1 MSDRGDFFPCGSRR
15 LYGFLHAPRAT
26 DAPLPISPA
35 AVVFVHP
42 FMEERQDAHPFLR
55 SLAAQVANRGLW
67 AMRFDLH
74 GCGDSEGEW
83 EEATVASWLDDV
95 RAACAHVRA
104 QSGVER
110 VVLCGL
116 RFGATLAA
124 MAGAVEG
131 PAPLALI
138 QPVVKGGTY
147 AMDVLRAYLAAEMV
161 LTKKAGVTRE
171 ALIERL
177 RAGETVNVFGYHLT
191 AAQFD
196 GLRALDL
203 STTLAGYGARS
214 LVVDVV
220 KTPTARASNE
230 LAGLA
235 TTLGAGATL
244 ARAVEPQP
252 LYVEGKVHLTRAEQV
267 ELALLGWLE
276 TLAQP

>member
-1 MSDRGDFFPCGSRR
+1 MGDRGEFFPCGSRR
-15 LYGFLHAPRAT
+15 LYGFLHEPRAT
-26 DAPLPISPA
+26 EAPLAVAPA

-55 SLAAQVANRGLW
+55 SIAGQVSARGLW

-83 EEATVASWLDDV
+83 EDATVASWLDDI
-95 RAACAHVRA
+95 RAACDFVRA

-110 VVLCGL
+110 VILCGL

-124 MAGAVEG
+124 LADIGG
-131 PAPLALI
+131 PRPPLAMI
-138 QPVVKGGTY
+138 QPVVKGTNY
-147 AMDVLRAYLAAEMV
+147 SMDMLRAYLAAEMV
-161 LTKKAGVTRE
+161 LTRKAGVSRD

-177 RAGETVNVFGYHLT
+177 RLGETVNVFGYHLT

-196 GLRALDL
+196 GIRAIDL
-203 STTLAGYGARS
+203 SRSLTSYPARS
-214 LVVDVV
+214 LVIDVV

-230 LAGLA
+230 LTALVAAMGP
-235 TTLGAGATL
+235 GATL

-252 LYVEGKVHLTRAEQV
+252 LYAEGKVHLTRAEQV

-276 TLAQP
+276 ALDQP

>member
-1 MSDRGDFFPCGSRR
+1 MGDRGEFLHSGSRR
-15 LYGFLHAPRAT
+15 LYGFLHEPRAT
-26 DAPLPISPA
+26 ETPLAIAPA

-55 SLAAQVANRGLW
+55 SLATQVSARGLW

-83 EEATVASWLDDV
+83 EDATIASWLDDI
-95 RAACAHVRA
+95 RAACDFVKA

-110 VVLCGL
+110 VILCGL
-116 RFGATLAA
+116 RFGATLASLA
-124 MAGAVEG
+124 DVGE
-131 PAPLALI
+131 PRAPLVMI
-138 QPVVKGGTY
+138 QPVVKGVAY
-147 AMDVLRAYLAAEMV
+147 SMDLLRAYLAAEMV
-161 LTKKAGVTRE
+161 LTRKAGLTRD

-177 RAGETVNVFGYHLT
+177 RLGQTVNVFGYHLT

-196 GLRALDL
+196 GMRAIDL
-203 STTLAGYGARS
+203 SRSLASYPARS
-214 LVVDVV
+214 LVIDVV

-230 LAGLA
+230 LAALVAAMGP
-235 TTLGAGATL
+235 GATL

-276 TLAQP
+276 SLDQP

>member
-1 MSDRGDFFPCGSRR
+1 VGDRGEFLHSGSRR
-15 LYGFLHAPRAT
+15 LYGFLHEPRAT
-26 DAPLPISPA
+26 ETPLAIAPA

-55 SLAAQVANRGLW
+55 SLATQVSARGLW

-83 EEATVASWLDDV
+83 EDATIASWLDDI
-95 RAACAHVRA
+95 RAACDFVKA

-110 VVLCGL
+110 VILCGL

-124 MAGAVEG
+124 LADVGE
-131 PAPLALI
+131 PRAPLVMI
-138 QPVVKGGTY
+138 QPVVKGVAY
-147 AMDVLRAYLAAEMV
+147 SMDLLRAYLAAEMV
-161 LTKKAGVTRE
+161 LTKKAGLTRD

-177 RAGETVNVFGYHLT
+177 RLGQTVNVFGYHLT

-196 GLRALDL
+196 GMRAIDL
-203 STTLAGYGARS
+203 SHSLASYPARS
-214 LVVDVV
+214 LVIDVV

-230 LAGLA
+230 LSALVAAMGP
-235 TTLGAGATL
+235 GATL

-276 TLAQP
+276 SLDQP

>member
-1 MSDRGDFFPCGSRR
+1 MGDRGEFFPSGSGR
-15 LYGFLHAPRAT
+15 LYGFLHEPRAT
-26 DAPLPISPA
+26 DAPLAVAPA

-55 SLAAQVANRGLW
+55 SLAAQVASRGLW

-83 EEATVASWLDDV
+83 EDATIASWLGDV
-95 RAACAHVRA
+95 RAACAFARA

-110 VVLCGL
+110 VILCGL

-124 MAGAVEG
+124 MAGALEG
-131 PAPLALI
+131 PAPLALL
-138 QPVVKGGTY
+138 QPVVKGANY
-147 AMDVLRAYLAAEMV
+147 AMDVLRAYLAGEMV

-196 GLRALDL
+196 DIRNIDL
-203 STTLAGYGARS
+203 STMLAGYPARS

-230 LAGLA
+230 LAALTA
-235 TTLGAGATL
+235 TMGATL
-244 ARAVEPQP
+244 VRAVEPQP

-276 TLAQP
+276 TLDRA

>member
-1 MSDRGDFFPCGSRR
+1 MGDRGEFLHSGSRR
-15 LYGFLHAPRAT
+15 LYGFLHEPRAT
-26 DAPLPISPA
+26 ETPLAIAPA

-55 SLAAQVANRGLW
+55 SLAAQVSARGLW

-83 EEATVASWLDDV
+83 EDATIASWLDDI
-95 RAACAHVRA
+95 RAACDFAKA

-110 VVLCGL
+110 VILCGL

-124 MAGAVEG
+124 LADVGD
-131 PAPLALI
+131 PKPPLVMI
-138 QPVVKGGTY
+138 QPVVKGVAY
-147 AMDVLRAYLAAEMV
+147 SMDLLRAYLAAEMV
-161 LTKKAGVTRE
+161 LTKKAGLTRD

-177 RAGETVNVFGYHLT
+177 RLGQTVNVFGYHLT

-196 GLRALDL
+196 GMRAIDL
-203 STTLAGYGARS
+203 SHSLASYPARS
-214 LVVDVV
+214 LVIDVV

-230 LAGLA
+230 LAALVAAMGP
-235 TTLGAGATL
+235 GATL

-276 TLAQP
+276 SLDQP

>member
-1 MSDRGDFFPCGSRR
+1 
-15 LYGFLHAPRAT
+15 
-26 DAPLPISPA
+26 
-35 AVVFVHP
+35 
-42 FMEERQDAHPFLR
+42 MEERQDAHPFLR
-55 SLAAQVANRGLW
+55 SLATQVSARGLW

-83 EEATVASWLDDV
+83 EDATISSWLDDI
-95 RAACAHVRA
+95 RAACDFVKA

-110 VVLCGL
+110 VILCGL

-124 MAGAVEG
+124 LADVGE
-131 PAPLALI
+131 PRAPLVMI
-138 QPVVKGGTY
+138 QPVVKGVSY
-147 AMDVLRAYLAAEMV
+147 SMDLLRAYLAAEMV
-161 LTKKAGVTRE
+161 LTKKAGLTRD

-177 RAGETVNVFGYHLT
+177 RLGQTVNVFGYHLT

-196 GLRALDL
+196 GMRAIDL
-203 STTLAGYGARS
+203 SRSLASYPARS
-214 LVVDVV
+214 LVIDVV

-230 LAGLA
+230 LSALVAAMGP
-235 TTLGAGATL
+235 GATL

-276 TLAQP
+276 SLDQP

>member
-1 MSDRGDFFPCGSRR
+1 MGDRGEFFPSGSRR
-15 LYGFLHAPRAT
+15 LYGFLHEPRAT
-26 DAPLPISPA
+26 DAPLAVAPA

-55 SLAAQVANRGLW
+55 SLAAQVAGRGLW

-83 EEATVASWLDDV
+83 EDATIASWLGDV
-95 RAACAHVRA
+95 RAACAFARA
-104 QSGVER
+104 QSGVDR

-124 MAGAVEG
+124 MAGALEG
-131 PAPLALI
+131 PAPLALL
-138 QPVVKGGTY
+138 QPVVKGANYG
-147 AMDVLRAYLAAEMV
+147 MDVLRAYLAGEMV

-196 GLRALDL
+196 DIRNIDL
-203 STTLAGYGARS
+203 STVLAGYPARS

-230 LAGLA
+230 LAALA
-235 TTLGAGATL
+235 TTLGPGATL

-252 LYVEGKVHLTRAEQV
+252 LHVEGKVHLTRAEQV

-276 TLAQP
+276 TLDRA